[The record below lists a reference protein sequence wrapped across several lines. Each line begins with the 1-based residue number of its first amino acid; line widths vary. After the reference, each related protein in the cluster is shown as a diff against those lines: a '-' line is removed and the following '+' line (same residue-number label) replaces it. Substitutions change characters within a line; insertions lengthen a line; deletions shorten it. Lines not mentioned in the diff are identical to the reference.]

1 MRTGG
6 RCTTI
11 TDMDVQH
18 AVVWTGAG
26 TDRFVGKL
34 AMSDDEVIL
43 DGTTTTPERRHGC
56 VRIPRPDIRGATTER
71 VNGATAIRIV
81 ALGDVYLVEPVSGGR
96 GSALSLVAQLSR

>member
-6 RCTTI
+6 RWTTI
-11 TDMDVQH
+11 REMDVQH

-34 AMSDDEVIL
+34 AMSDDELIL

-56 VRIPRPDIRGATTER
+56 VRIPRLDIRGATAER
-71 VNGATAIRIV
+71 VDGATAIRIV
-81 ALGDVYLVEPVSGGR
+81 ALR
-96 GSALSLVAQLSR
+96 RTCTLSSRCREGADRRSPWSPS

>member
-1 MRTGG
+1 MRAGG
-6 RCTTI
+6 RWTTI
-11 TDMDVQH
+11 TEMDVQH
-18 AVVWTGAG
+18 AVVWTGG

-56 VRIPRPDIRGATTER
+56 VRIPRLDIRGATAER
-71 VNGATAIRIV
+71 VDGATAIRIV
-81 ALGDVYLVEPVSGGR
+81 TLGDVYLVEPVSGGR